1 MTPIGLGAKQPHTAA
16 TASRDEMVAGA
27 SATSATLRR
36 ASGRSAA
43 SRQQAPTRA
52 CLAAVPPAVTPSR
65 APAPC
70 LPAPYRCR
78 AQGPRGPC
86 RGVGTAACRW
96 RCLVRVRAGAH
107 PNPTLTQTLI
117 LTRTL
122 TLTLSLTLSLSLTLT
137 LARRENA
144 AKLAAASGEAA
155 DSAEPSPSPSTLPFR
170 VPSGQGA
177 AAEPGGRAGSSTRGS
192 PLKDIFALAA
202 EPAR

>member
-27 SATSATLRR
+27 SATLRR

-122 TLTLSLTLSLSLTLT
+122 TLTLSLTLSLSLNLSLNLSLTLT
-137 LARRENA
+137 RSRALPGA
-144 AKLAAASGEAA
+144 
-155 DSAEPSPSPSTLPFR
+155 PSPARAS
-170 VPSGQGA
+170 SGGS
-177 AAEPGGRAGSSTRGS
+177 GG
-192 PLKDIFALAA
+192 ALALPLP
-202 EPAR
+202 ELLGLGSGLGSGPGLWLG